1 MRPIGTA
8 CYFNGHIKTDVA
20 IGAPYFRIDH
30 VGYPLAEDRRPVLA
44 LFRARV
50 RLSDAL
56 HGDACCD
63 LFLHLE
69 FGRWHVD

>member
-8 CYFNGHIKTDVA
+8 CYFNGHIKTLLPL
-20 IGAPYFRIDH
+20 GCRISGSTML
-30 VGYPLAEDRRPVLA
+30 VTLAEDRRPVLGPIPSESSI
-44 LFRARV
+44 
-50 RLSDAL
+50 SDAL

-63 LFLHLE
+63 PLLHLE

>member
-8 CYFNGHIKTDVA
+8 CYFNGHIKTDCHWGTVCQ
-20 IGAPYFRIDH
+20 GQSCWLPSS
-30 VGYPLAEDRRPVLA
+30 EDRRPVLGPIPSKSSI
-44 LFRARV
+44 
-50 RLSDAL
+50 SDAL